1 MNIPVKEHAVTA
13 PLNPRKGARMAEV
26 TAYVKA
32 HPRCTK
38 MAAAAHVGPHG
49 SLRLGYA
56 AVNRTIRAGF
66 IGAVEYSNHYALY
79 HIHD

>member
-1 MNIPVKEHAVTA
+1 MTTS
-13 PLNPRKGARMAEV
+13 LNPRKGARMAQVIE
-26 TAYVKA
+26 YVKA

-38 MAAAAHVGPHG
+38 MAAAAAIGPNG

-56 AVNRTIRAGF
+56 VVDRTIRAGF
-66 IGAVEYSNHYALY
+66 IGAVQYSNHYALY